1 MIFWRVVGE
10 MNEARRKEKGL
21 QKNGKMMR
29 KKRMRWTERNV
40 EK

>member
-1 MIFWRVVGE
+1 
-10 MNEARRKEKGL
+10 MNEARRKEKRMAKIL
-21 QKNGKMMR
+21 ENDE